1 MCQPKVIPVTDKIE
15 IGDYFVRK
23 IRVSFLIKEKIL
35 YLFCAENCSGSSCRI
50 SLAGGE
56 LVFVFGRSDSCGY
69 TGQIPI
75 LRMDWNFSRGLW
87 WSRLHDPTIRR
98 WNQVA
103 S

>member
-1 MCQPKVIPVTDKIE
+1 MCQPKVIPVTDKIG

-69 TGQIPI
+69 
-75 LRMDWNFSRGLW
+75 RSDSYFKNGLEFLSW
-87 WSRLHDPTIRR
+87 PMVVSPP
-98 WNQVA
+98 
-103 S
+103 